1 MGYRSIAIA
10 AAAVLASGAALAQQ
24 SRPSPEVQRL
34 GEFIRSPEHLQA
46 VKAAIAVFE
55 PAALAAACKDVRP
68 VQGRAWRPVEEPLFD
83 AGAKAP
89 KNAAWQETWEV
100 TACGKTAVRNVGF
113 VARPGQGVVPLPM
126 FPGESLADLRLQH
139 DAGQLALTD
148 AAPAALKCE
157 ERGRIQVINSA
168 VTNRANQARGQWSER
183 WTVAGCGRTAD
194 IDVDF
199 RPDAQGR
206 LMYEFRNQARR

>member
-1 MGYRSIAIA
+1 MRYAL
-10 AAAVLASGAALAQQ
+10 AAAVLVVLAAGAALAQQ

-46 VKAAIAVFE
+46 VRAAIAAFE
-55 PAALAAACKDVRP
+55 PVALAAVCKDVRP
-68 VQGRAWRPVEEPLFD
+68 TKGRDWKPVEEPVFD
-83 AGAKAP
+83 PGAKVP

-100 TACGKTAVRNVGF
+100 TACGKPGVRSLGF
-113 VARPGQGVVPLPM
+113 VARPGQGIVPLPM
-126 FPGESLADLRLQH
+126 FPGESLADLNLQH

-157 ERGRIQVINSA
+157 ERSRIQVINSA
-168 VTNRANQARGQWSER
+168 VTRRPNQTGNRWSER

-194 IDVDF
+194 IHVDF
-199 RPDAQGR
+199 RPDPQGR
-206 LMYEFRNQARR
+206 LIYEFRNQARR